1 MDSLVGNEC
10 PALGGNQR
18 QGSVVGE
25 ACGVWGLSL
34 RKITENQWREFE
46 ALFLKELNSMY
57 VCLCVATCICV

>member
-25 ACGVWGLSL
+25 ACGVWGCLL
-34 RKITENQWREFE
+34 G
-46 ALFLKELNSMY
+46 KELRTSGENLKLY
-57 VCLCVATCICV
+57 F